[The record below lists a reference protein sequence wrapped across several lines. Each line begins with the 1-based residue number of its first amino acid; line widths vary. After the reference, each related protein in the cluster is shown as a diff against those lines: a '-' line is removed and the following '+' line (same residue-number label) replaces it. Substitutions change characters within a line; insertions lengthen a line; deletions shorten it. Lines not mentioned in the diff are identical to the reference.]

1 MTDVSSL
8 SEQVRDVAPELLRR
22 WRDATPGC
30 ANRAHLNNAGAA
42 LMPRPVSDAIHSHLS
57 LESEIGGYEAADM
70 HERDIQQVYDDVAQL
85 VNAGPRNVAVTA
97 SATAAFIQAITSFD
111 LGSGDII
118 VTSRSDY
125 TSYQIQYLALAKRAG
140 VRVIHAADLP
150 EGGIDPQSVR
160 EILRRARCK
169 IVSVSWVPTHSGLVQ
184 DVASVSAVCE
194 EAGVSYHVDACQ
206 AVGQV
211 AVDFAALRCDY
222 LSATARK
229 FLRGPRGVGFLV
241 ASDRALARGDYPL
254 FVDMRGAEWTAPT
267 EFSIASTAK
276 RYEDWEFAYAL
287 VLGLGA
293 AVRYALAQGI
303 EPTAARAWSLAAY
316 MRERLSEIPGVR
328 ILDRGR
334 VRSAIVTFDSSAL
347 SADKIME
354 ALAARHVNVV
364 LTRKWIGL
372 LDFGP
377 RGVELGIRASPHYYN
392 TIEEIDRLVDTVA
405 EVASA

>member
-1 MTDVSSL
+1 MSPMNAF
-8 SEQVRDVAPELLRR
+8 VRDVEPELLRG

-30 ANRAHLNNAGAA
+30 ANKAHLNNAGAA
-42 LMPRPVSDAIHSHLS
+42 LMPNLVSDAIHSHLS
-57 LESEIGGYEAADM
+57 VESEIGGYEAADA
-70 HERDIQQVYDDVAQL
+70 HAQDIQKVYEEVARL
-85 VNAGPRNVAVTA
+85 VNTGARNVAVTA
-97 SATAAFIQAITSFD
+97 SATAAFVQAMTSFD
-111 LGSGDII
+111 FAAGDVI

-125 TSYQIQYLALAKRAG
+125 TSYQIQYIALAKRAG
-140 VRVIHAADLP
+140 VRVIHAEDLP

-160 EILRRARCK
+160 EILRRTPCK

-184 DVASVSAVCE
+184 DVASVGAVCE

-206 AVGQV
+206 AVGQIP
-211 AVDFAALRCDY
+211 VDVTALHCDY

-241 ASDRALARGDYPL
+241 ASDRALARGDYPM
-254 FVDMRGAEWTAPT
+254 FIDMRGAEWTAPS
-267 EFSIASTAK
+267 EFRIAPTAK

-287 VLGLGA
+287 VLGLGEA
-293 AVRYALAQGI
+293 ARYARTQGI
-303 EPTAARAWSLAAY
+303 EPTAARAWMLAAY

-328 ILDRGR
+328 ILDRGL
-334 VRSAIVTFDSSAL
+334 VRSAIVIFDSSAL
-347 SADKIME
+347 SADKIKE
-354 ALAARHVNVV
+354 ALAVRDVNVA

-377 RGVELGIRASPHYYN
+377 RGVELAIRASPHYYN
-392 TIEEIDRLVDTVA
+392 TVEEIDLLVDTVA